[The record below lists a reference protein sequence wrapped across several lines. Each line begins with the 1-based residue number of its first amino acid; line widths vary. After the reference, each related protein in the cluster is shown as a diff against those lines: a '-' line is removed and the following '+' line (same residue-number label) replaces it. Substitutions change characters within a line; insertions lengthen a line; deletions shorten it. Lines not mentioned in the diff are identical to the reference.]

1 MPKFP
6 VDAPQAK
13 VIKALQKLGFRLV
26 REGNPFPCRVK
37 TLTGRKLR

>member
-13 VIKALQKLGFRLV
+13 VIKALDTWALRSCVKV
-26 REGNPFPCRVK
+26 R
-37 TLTGRKLR
+37 TSL